1 MNRFRQMAVF
11 AHIVESG
18 SITGAADSLELSKSV
33 ISQHLKALETELDV
47 VLLKRTTRRQS
58 LTSAGEQFYQQCK
71 ALNQIASDAW
81 FEVEQTKLAP
91 QGRVRITAPNALMET
106 LVTPAI
112 SGLLKQYPLLEPE
125 LISHDQHL
133 DLLSEDIDL
142 AIRVG
147 QSEQSMLMQKRIGS
161 FRDVLVGSKSII
173 ENADIDTLPYVANTW
188 QGKNIVHQFESN
200 AHQFKQYTAKAH
212 CVTNSFHTCLAL
224 IQSGC
229 GIGIVPDFHLP
240 KLKAELVEVFKNRK
254 LTINTVFALHPFG
267 SKVPLNV
274 KVCTE
279 AIRKQLVMTKAIF

>member
-229 GIGIVPDFHLP
+229 GIGIVPDFHLS
-240 KLKAELVEVFKNRK
+240 KLSDDIALVFPEYH
-254 LTINTVFALHPFG
+254 LPINNIYGLHPYG
-267 SKVPLNV
+267 HKAPLNI
-274 KVCTE
+274 KVSLE
-279 AIRKQLVMTKAIF
+279 AITAVF

>member
-1 MNRFRQMAVF
+1 MNRLRQMAVF

-71 ALNQIASDAW
+71 LLNKIASDAW
-81 FEVEQTKLAP
+81 FEVEQTKVLP

-133 DLLSEDIDL
+133 DLLNEDIDL

-147 QSEQSMLMQKRIGS
+147 QSEQNMLMQKRIGS
-161 FRDVLVGSKSII
+161 FRDVLVGHKSIVD
-173 ENADIDTLPYVANTW
+173 NGDIHDLPYIANTW
-188 QGKNIVHQFESN
+188 QGKHITHQFESKQ
-200 AHQFKQYTAKAH
+200 ASAIQYTATAH
-212 CVTNSFHTCLAL
+212 CMANSFHTCLAL

-229 GIGIVPDFHLP
+229 GIGIVPDFYLP
-240 KLKAELVEVFKNRK
+240 KLSGE
-254 LTINTVFALHPFG
+254 INPAVPLHRLPVNHIYGLHPYG
-267 SKVPLNV
+267 QKAPLNV
-274 KVCTE
+274 KACLD
-279 AIRKQLVMTKAIF
+279 AIASMF